1 MALALALTSPLE
13 THRQTA
19 RLARLAVVAVT
30 RRQVVMSHRRD
41 GVESLLLGLGQ
52 GVGVGFPETLQLKE
66 IIYEFCH
73 ISSKSQSYHSALE
86 VLIDPNV
93 G

>member
-66 IIYEFCH
+66 INKNFPR
-73 ISSKSQSYHSALE
+73 SFPS
-86 VLIDPNV
+86 PNLTTLRLRS
-93 G
+93 